1 MMAKRVGDT
10 RISEENV
17 EDAAIALMFIMTKVG
32 LSEKREILSTIMMEN
47 EELYAELYNIIP
59 DSELHQIMLRA

>member
-1 MMAKRVGDT
+1 MMAKRVGNA

>member
-1 MMAKRVGDT
+1 MMAKRIGDS

-32 LSEKREILSTIMMEN
+32 MSEKREILSTIMMEN

-59 DSELHQIMLRA
+59 DSELHQIMMRA

>member
-10 RISEENV
+10 RISEENI

-47 EELYAELYNIIP
+47 EDLYAELYNIIP